1 MSNNSRTICLNSSF
15 KAECLGTYVKYQSNT
30 NCVHNSRLYSLPFIS
45 MPTLK
50 AMDFPGGSCDKES
63 AYKARDLGLIPGL
76 DCFVEKIPH
85 YFGYSRFILNPGN

>member
-1 MSNNSRTICLNSSF
+1 
-15 KAECLGTYVKYQSNT
+15 
-30 NCVHNSRLYSLPFIS
+30 